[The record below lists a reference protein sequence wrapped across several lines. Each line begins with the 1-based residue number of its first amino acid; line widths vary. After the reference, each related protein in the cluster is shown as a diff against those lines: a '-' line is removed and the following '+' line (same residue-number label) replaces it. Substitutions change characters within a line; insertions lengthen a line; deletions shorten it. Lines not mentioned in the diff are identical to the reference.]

1 MALTCPDKSKSVK
14 RQLIACFR
22 SILFFLFFSLVMS
35 VDVYPNK
42 KYVHL
47 EEGCWS
53 DSFSKG
59 TPLVKR
65 FVECR
70 IFVVF
75 FGSSDC

>member
-1 MALTCPDKSKSVK
+1 MALTCPDKSKK
-14 RQLIACFR
+14 RQAT
-22 SILFFLFFSLVMS
+22 
-35 VDVYPNK
+35 VDSSCPWMYTQIK